1 MHWCQPRTSHPP
13 RARAQHAAA
22 VLGSRFI
29 IFGGSQGG
37 TFFGDLA
44 SLEVDTRTT
53 RASLH
58 RGGDDYQLPSEVPAG
73 AAVAAGAVVRFAD
86 GGAAAPTR
94 EGKGKVTFGGSSR
107 AQLALQQA
115 EGAEQAESSSC
126 TALVAAEPAA
136 QLVSNGLRPV

>member
-1 MHWCQPRTSHPP
+1 M
-13 RARAQHAAA
+13 
-22 VLGSRFI
+22 
-29 IFGGSQGG
+29 
-37 TFFGDLA
+37 
-44 SLEVDTRTT
+44 RTT

-86 GGAAAPTR
+86 GGAAARTR

-115 EGAEQAESSSC
+115 EGAEHAESSSC

-136 QLVSNGLRPV
+136 QLVSNGPTLSDDTTPSASLDCLKARATPTHPGAQPEHLGSYAVASGARLRPPQS